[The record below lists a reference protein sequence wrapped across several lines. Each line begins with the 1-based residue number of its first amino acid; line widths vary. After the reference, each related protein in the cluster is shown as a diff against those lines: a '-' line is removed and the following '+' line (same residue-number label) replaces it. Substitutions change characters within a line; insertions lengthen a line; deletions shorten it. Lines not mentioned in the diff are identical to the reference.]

1 MAYRRIETK
10 FDQKQIVSEI
20 YSRIMCDP
28 AIGDDTVQKIADAMG
43 RKRPTIYSYF
53 HGQSAPPFLDFLHA
67 CVLATDGDP
76 EIRKYLEPD
85 GFELVFL
92 AAVSPDKGTMFEE
105 CFDDHPELVAY
116 HKVLTD
122 PNSNPV
128 DVERAY
134 DSIIRELR
142 ENKVKWYLNRNGGAQ

>member
-1 MAYRRIETK
+1 MAYHRLETK
-10 FDQKQIVSEI
+10 FDLKQIVSEI
-20 YSRIMCDP
+20 YARIMCDP

-43 RKRPTIYSYF
+43 RARPTIYSYF

-85 GFELVFL
+85 GFTLSKD
-92 AAVSPDKGTMFEE
+92 AVLSPDKGTIAEE
-105 CFDDHPELVAY
+105 CLDDVPELAKY
-116 HKVLTD
+116 HMVCCD
-122 PNSNPV
+122 PTSTPV

-134 DSIIRELR
+134 DSAVRELG
-142 ENKVKWYLNRNGGAQ
+142 ENKAKLYQSRNGGGQ